1 MERRD
6 FLKLAGLAGFSVV
19 PFASADDDRR
29 QPSRSYAGPFFVM
42 VNAAG
47 GWDPTLLCDPKGR
60 LTETDPDPI
69 NEYFVDEILTA
80 GNIRYAPV
88 GGNQAFFDKHFQ
100 RLLVLNGVDMQ
111 TNGHDSGARNC
122 WSGSL
127 NEGFPSFGAF
137 VAAHHGPTLPMSY
150 LSFGGYDET
159 AGIVARTRSGN
170 VNALQRLAYPERI
183 NTNDEESTFHS
194 PRALQLIEQTR
205 RSREQAQLAGQ
216 RLPRLQGAMNLLFA
230 GRTGAN
236 ELKLLQEYL
245 PDQLSNVNLERQAQ
259 LAVAAY
265 RAGISVSANIS
276 MGGFDTHGNHDAQH
290 IPRLQTL
297 LEGVDFLW
305 EEAGR
310 QGVADRL
317 VIAVGS
323 DFGRTPGYNDGQG
336 KDHWSIG
343 SYMLM
348 GSGVVGNRVIGATDD
363 RQGLRT
369 IDPGSLAVV
378 DGGARIMPEHVHA
391 ALRQLA
397 AIDQTELAAAWPV
410 APETPLPGLL
420 G

>member
-1 MERRD
+1 MQRRD
-6 FLKLAGLAGFSVV
+6 FFKLAGLAGFSVI
-19 PFASADDDRR
+19 PFASADGTN
-29 QPSRSYAGPFFVM
+29 PSLREYTGRFFVL

-60 LTETDPDPI
+60 VTENDPDPV
-69 NEYFVDEILTA
+69 NMYFVDEILTA

-88 GGNQAFFDKHFQ
+88 GANQAFFDKYYQ
-100 RLLVLNGVDMQ
+100 QLLVLNGVDMQ

-137 VAAHHGPTLPMSY
+137 VAANAGQTLPMSY

-159 AGIVARTRSGN
+159 AGVVARTRSGN

-183 NTNDEESTFHS
+183 NTNDENSTFHS
-194 PRALQLIEQTR
+194 AKALELIEATR
-205 RSREQAQLAGQ
+205 KEREQSQLAAQ
-216 RLPRLQGAMNLLFA
+216 RLPKLRNAMSLLFA

-236 ELKLLQEYL
+236 ELKMLQEYL

-259 LAVAAY
+259 LALAAY
-265 RAGISVSANIS
+265 RAGISVAVNINT
-276 MGGFDTHGNHDAQH
+276 GGFDTHGNHDAQH

-305 EEAGR
+305 EEAAR
-310 QGVADRL
+310 QGVADKM
-317 VIAVGS
+317 VVVVGS

-343 SYMLM
+343 SYLLM
-348 GSGVVGNRVIGATDD
+348 GSGITGNRVIGATDD
-363 RQGLRT
+363 RQAPRN
-369 IDPGSLAVV
+369 IDPGSLAVS
-378 DGGARIMPEHVHA
+378 DGGTRLHPEHVHA

-397 AIDQTELAAAWPV
+397 GFDGSDLATAWPM
-410 APETPLPGLL
+410 APETKINGLL